1 MKVKSLAILIFTL
14 IITGCQSNE
23 LELSAQEKEAISRLN
38 WVENIKLEELFMTA
52 KASGDFRLYKKSS
65 RGGGLIGVP
74 QELQNKAI
82 QRCGSRTIQGLSDVR
97 YGEVHKALAKKANRF
112 AADYN
117 KLMLSVCLKTEIEPF

>member
-1 MKVKSLAILIFTL
+1 MKIKSLAISIFILLIA
-14 IITGCQSNE
+14 GCQSNE
-23 LELSAQEKEAISRLN
+23 IELSAQEKEAISRLN
-38 WVENIKLEELFMTA
+38 WVENAKLEELFMTA

-82 QRCGSRTIQGLSDVR
+82 QRCGSRTIPGLSDVR
-97 YGEVHKALAKKANRF
+97 YGEAHKALANKANRF

-117 KLMLSVCLKTEIEPF
+117 KLMLSVCLEAKS